1 MLGGAAVLAFVVWKL
16 YERRW
21 LVRRYSIAR
30 VETGELVRLLASDPP
45 VVFVI
50 DLRSEQVFSRSAQ
63 MVRGARRIPPGEFEK
78 HIDTMPVDKEIILY
92 CT

>member
-1 MLGGAAVLAFVVWKL
+1 MLGGGAVLVFVVWKL

-21 LVRRYSIAR
+21 LIRHYSIAR
-30 VETGELVRLLASDPP
+30 VETAELVRLLTSDPP
-45 VVFVI
+45 AVFVI
-50 DLRSEQVFSRSAQ
+50 DLRSEQAFSRSAQ
-63 MVRGARRIPPGEFEK
+63 MVAGAQRIPPGEFEK